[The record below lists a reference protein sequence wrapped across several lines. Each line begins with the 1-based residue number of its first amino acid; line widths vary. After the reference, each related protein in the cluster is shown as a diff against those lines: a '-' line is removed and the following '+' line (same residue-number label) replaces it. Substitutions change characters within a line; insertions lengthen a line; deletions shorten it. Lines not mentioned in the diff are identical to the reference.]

1 MVLTKG
7 DAMKVLLRLVFGW
20 AILGVAAITW
30 GQLPDSVLF
39 TVNGR
44 PVTVG
49 EFRYIYEKNYG
60 DRADYHPDSIA
71 EYLDLYIK
79 FKLKVEEALQQRM
92 DTLPHLVAELNKYRK
107 QLAKSFLMD
116 KAVFDTLVEEL
127 YNRMQWDVDVSHIL
141 IAVPQDSKDTA
152 RAFAK
157 AKQIRSML
165 EEGASFAQLAK
176 KFSDDKN
183 TARKGGRVGWV
194 TAKLPDGFYGVET
207 AIYETPVGEIAG
219 PVRSRVGYHILR
231 INGRRP
237 ARGMIHAA
245 HILVR
250 KAKRGKP
257 DSRAKAKIDSIY
269 ALLEAGAS
277 FEELAKKYSDD
288 RTSRHRGGDI
298 GWFGINKFEEPFE
311 EAAFS
316 LERDG
321 AYSKPVETSIGWHII
336 KRLEKK
342 DIGPLDRLMRL
353 RLERE
358 IREDSRF
365 EIAKRA
371 LINKI
376 KRDNHFILHKNAIA
390 HLRSHLDS
398 TLFSYRWTPPE
409 LSEDEVLMQIGDSV
423 YTVQDFLEYLQQN
436 TSLRLGYDMDA
447 DIGEALSEMVDAFVN
462 EKVMEY
468 EEAQLEKK
476 YPAFRN
482 LMREYR
488 EGILLFEIAKE
499 KIWDKAAQDTAGLR
513 AFFKKHRQRYM
524 HPVRAEV
531 TEVEIQDIDAKT
543 AQKLYKRALK
553 RGVEKALHKYRKRYK
568 GVEKTSSLYDEE
580 QFKRKYKGLEF
591 KKGSATP
598 LEYDAN
604 RRIARFAMVTKL
616 VPPTPRELDEARG
629 YVLSDYQNYL
639 EEQWVKEL
647 RAKYPVEVNRK
658 ALERLIQQGRSR

>member
-1 MVLTKG
+1 
-7 DAMKVLLRLVFGW
+7 
-20 AILGVAAITW
+20 
-30 GQLPDSVLF
+30 
-39 TVNGR
+39 
-44 PVTVG
+44 
-49 EFRYIYEKNYG
+49 
-60 DRADYHPDSIA
+60 
-71 EYLDLYIK
+71 
-79 FKLKVEEALQQRM
+79 
-92 DTLPHLVAELNKYRK
+92 
-107 QLAKSFLMD
+107 MD

-141 IAVPQDSKDTA
+141 IALPQDSKDTA
-152 RAFAK
+152 RAYAK

-194 TAKLPDGFYGVET
+194 TAKLPDGFYDVET
-207 AIYETPVGEIAG
+207 AIYQTPVGKVAG
-219 PVRSRVGYHILR
+219 PVRSRVGYHIVR
-231 INGRRP
+231 VNGRRP

-257 DSRAKAKIDSIY
+257 DSRAKAKIDSLY

-277 FEELAKKYSDD
+277 FEELAREHSDD

-311 EAAFS
+311 EAAFAID
-316 LERDG
+316 RDG
-321 AYSKPVETSIGWHII
+321 AYSEPVETSIGWHII
-336 KRLEKK
+336 KRLGKK
-342 DIGPLDRLMRL
+342 DIGPLDRIMRL

-376 KRDNHFILHKNAIA
+376 KRDNDFILYGEALT
-390 HLRSHLDS
+390 HLRSHIDS
-398 TLFSYRWTPPE
+398 TLFSYRWSPPD
-409 LSEDEVLMQIGDSV
+409 LSADEALMRIGDSV
-423 YTVQDFLEYLQQN
+423 YTIKDFLEYLQQN
-436 TSLRLGYDMDA
+436 TSLRLSYDMDA
-447 DIGEALSEMVDAFVN
+447 DIGEALSEMVDEFVD
-462 EKVMEY
+462 EKVLEY
-468 EEAQLEKK
+468 EESQLEKK

-499 KIWDKAAQDTAGLR
+499 KIWDKAARDTAGLR
-513 AFFKKHRQRYM
+513 SYFERHRQRYM

-531 TEVEIQDIDAKT
+531 MEVEIQDIDAKT
-543 AQKLYKRALK
+543 AQKLYKRALN

-568 GVEKTSSLYDEE
+568 SVEKTTALYDEE
-580 QFKRKYKGLEF
+580 QFKRKYGDLEF
-591 KKGSATP
+591 KRGSATP
-598 LEYDAN
+598 LEYDGT
-604 RRIARFAMVTKL
+604 RRRARFALVTRL
-616 VPPTPRELDEARG
+616 LPPVPRELDEARG

-647 RAKYPVEVNRK
+647 RAKYPVVVNRG
-658 ALERLIQQGRSR
+658 ALERLIEQGRSR